1 MGAHDNEEIIELTD
15 VIDDAAFSPS
25 SSKPTQDFPLEQAI
39 DPKDLEDEFEQLLRD
54 APDDRSSDAETTVDD
69 DLDIESLF
77 EEMEQG
83 DTSSSNRQDDPHV
96 LEQKDD
102 AGAALSP
109 ASDPDMDDLEDLFA
123 SLDDDASS
131 KTSSS
136 SQPDISVQD
145 QDMDELLTNSEPSL
159 QPDNAPLDEGIDE
172 AKTPATDSG
181 TDDLFQDQTPGESEQ
196 APAEHADVQELQKDP
211 LDVPATDH
219 DRDAAES
226 LVDTHGDAAM
236 APVTDDPMP
245 ADAPASIQK
254 DEPSPDLSP
263 ALSADKALLESL
275 QERVASLEAQ
285 TQTPPQ
291 PDLFA
296 QLAAFFQESAQG
308 RELLEDIAGKVTSR
322 MEATTKQ
329 LVEEKLDMLDV
340 PSSEEIN
347 AAVRE
352 EIRASVAEN
361 LPTPPDT
368 KELVR
373 EIRQDL
379 QQRVQDGMDEWE
391 TQRMELRTDL
401 DAIKQAVSQTE
412 PLDKAALIRDIREDL
427 QRRVQEGMDQWE
439 AQRMALQETVDTLQ
453 ANQSSQ
459 PLDRQTLVQEI
470 RQDLQQRVQEG
481 MDAWEAERVA
491 LRTELEDLRQ
501 TVSQTEPLDR
511 QALIRDIREE
521 LQRTVQEGMDQW
533 EVQKSALSREMD
545 DLRQTV
551 ASADVQ
557 AQIKTITSTMVARE
571 ELQAVKEELMA
582 ALSREIPKAAA
593 QIIREEIAAL
603 MNP

>member
-159 QPDNAPLDEGIDE
+159 QPDNAPLDEGIDG

-379 QQRVQDGMDEWE
+379 QQRVQEGMDEWE

-401 DAIKQAVSQTE
+401 DALKQAVSQPE

-439 AQRMALQETVDTLQ
+439 AQRMALQEAVDTLQ

>member
-159 QPDNAPLDEGIDE
+159 QPDNAPLDEGIDG

-379 QQRVQDGMDEWE
+379 QQRVQEGMDERETQRMELHKAIQALQEKDASQSPDRQELVREIREDLQQRVQQGMEEWE
-391 TQRMELRTDL
+391 AQRMELRTDL
-401 DAIKQAVSQTE
+401 NALKEAASREE
-412 PLDKAALIRDIREDL
+412 PLDKEALVREMREDL
-427 QRRVQEGMDQWE
+427 QHRIREALGQWE
-439 AQRMALQETVDTLQ
+439 
-453 ANQSSQ
+453 
-459 PLDRQTLVQEI
+459 
-470 RQDLQQRVQEG
+470 
-481 MDAWEAERVA
+481 
-491 LRTELEDLRQ
+491 TEK
-501 TVSQTEPLDR
+501 
-511 QALIRDIREE
+511 A
-521 LQRTVQEGMDQW
+521 
-533 EVQKSALSREMD
+533 ALSREMD
-545 DLRQTV
+545 ELRQT
-551 ASADVQ
+551 AQ
-557 AQIKTITSTMVARE
+557 ATPLQSQIKTMASTMVSRE
-571 ELQAVKEELMA
+571 ELETLKKELLA
-582 ALSREIPKAAA
+582 ALSKEIPRAAA

-603 MNP
+603 TRS